1 MKTSVESKPGLYR
14 KLTIEVPTEKVA
26 SSFSRVYKDL
36 QRNATI
42 KGFRKG
48 KAPIATI
55 KSVYGDSVKK
65 DVLQDIFSE
74 AYSKAITEHKLQP
87 VTQPSVNFEAL
98 SEDAPFTFTAEFEV
112 HPEVELKKTEKL
124 KVEKEKWSLDEAEV
138 TKVLSSYQE
147 QGGELVT
154 VFEDRP
160 AQKGDTVIIDF
171 VGKID
176 GVPFEGGTAQDYNL
190 ELGSGNFIPGFEEG
204 VEGMKVG
211 AKKDLQLKFP
221 TDYHAELAGKD
232 VLFETTLKGLKK
244 KSIPEL
250 NDAFAQKAGGFAT
263 IEEMKNDIRNR
274 ISEYELNRIKNDVRT
289 RLIKKLVE
297 ENPLTIPETIQNE
310 EKSAM
315 MQDAW
320 KNLSQRGMS
329 ETEFEEYKVK
339 WDKDF
344 SDAAAVKVKANFLI
358 MSLAE
363 KLNIQANKK
372 EIDAR
377 IEKYAK
383 QLGMDIEKVRSF
395 YTKNNGGLSGL
406 QYQIIEEKVVDHLI
420 EKADVK
426 EVPKESLEVEA
437 KPN

>member
-1 MKTSVESKPGLYR
+1 MKTSVESKPGLFR
-14 KLTIEVPTEKVA
+14 KLTIEVPTDKVA

-48 KAPIATI
+48 KAPISTI
-55 KSVYGDSVKK
+55 KSIYGDSVKK

-98 SEDAPFTFTAEFEV
+98 NEDQPFNFTAEFEV
-112 HPEVELKKTEKL
+112 HPEVELKKVEKL
-124 KVEKEKWSLDEAEV
+124 KVDKEKWALDEEEV
-138 TKVLSSYQE
+138 NKVLASYQE
-147 QGGELVT
+147 QGGELVS

-160 AQKGDTVIIDF
+160 AQKGDTVVIDF

-176 GVPFEGGTAQDYNL
+176 GVPFDGGTAQDYSL

-204 VEGMKVG
+204 VEGMKIG

-232 VLFETTLKGLKK
+232 VVFETTLKGLKK
-244 KSIPEL
+244 KQKPEL
-250 NDAFAQKAGGFAT
+250 NDEFAQKAGGFKT
-263 IEEMKNDIRNR
+263 LEEMKADIRTR
-274 ISEYELNRIKNDVRT
+274 ISEYEQNRIKNDLRT
-289 RLIKKLVE
+289 RLIKKLVD
-297 ENPLTIPETIQNE
+297 ENPLLIPETIHNE
-310 EKSAM
+310 EKKAM
-315 MQDAW
+315 MEDAW
-320 KNLSQRGMS
+320 KNLQQRGMS
-329 ETEFEEYKVK
+329 ETEFEEYKTK

-344 SDAAAVKVKANFLI
+344 AEASAVKVKANFLI
-358 MSLAE
+358 MALAE
-363 KLNIQANKK
+363 KLKIEASKK
-372 EIDAR
+372 DVDAR

-383 QLGMDIEKVRSF
+383 QLGMDTAKVREF

-420 EKADVK
+420 DNADIK
-426 EVPKESLEVEA
+426 EVPKEKLEDA
-437 KPN
+437 PKA

>member
-55 KSVYGDSVKK
+55 KSIYGDSVKK

-98 SEDAPFTFTAEFEV
+98 NEDAPFTFTAEFEV

-124 KVEKEKWSLDEAEV
+124 KVEKEKWNLDEAEV
-138 TKVLSSYQE
+138 NKVLTSYQE

-176 GVPFEGGTAQDYNL
+176 GVPFEGGTAQDYSL

-232 VLFETTLKGLKK
+232 VVFETTLKGLKK
-244 KSIPEL
+244 KSLPEL

-263 IEEMKNDIRNR
+263 MEEMRADIRNR
-274 ISEYELNRIKNDVRT
+274 ISEYEQNRIKNDLRT

-297 ENPLTIPETIQNE
+297 ENPLTVPETIQNE

-329 ETEFEEYKVK
+329 EAEFEEYKKK

-420 EKADVK
+420 EKADIK
-426 EVPKESLEVEA
+426 EVPKETLEAEA